1 MIKRFASCCAACG
14 VLLAAPSFAQEGPD
28 FTVGDIRVE
37 GLQRVTEGTVYNY
50 LPINI
55 GDQLSSQRIRE
66 AVRAL
71 YDTGFFR
78 DVEMRREG
86 NVLIVVVN

>member
-1 MIKRFASCCAACG
+1 
-14 VLLAAPSFAQEGPD
+14 VLAAPLHAQEGAA

-55 GDQLSSQRIRE
+55 GDILSPQRIRGCALLRHRVSATWNC
-66 AVRAL
+66 AVTATR
-71 YDTGFFR
+71 
-78 DVEMRREG
+78 
-86 NVLIVVVN
+86 